1 MGLFDRFRAK
11 SSDAQER
18 QNDAF
23 YLDVDEAQTVGD
35 MAYLKSSNTIRR
47 TFPKSVN
54 NPDGGELVKD
64 VGAMDSKVT
73 KATGALPEVETMAG
87 QQATPVAVTAPN
99 SRTATVTK
107 TFAQQVSPQEM
118 ARRLRGAAV
127 KGVNEVRRVEKP
139 KTRKQ
144 AADSTPAAAAAK
156 PTLARSKPGSID
168 PFRAMARDVTS

>member
-18 QNDAF
+18 QNEAF
-23 YLDVDEAQTVGD
+23 YLDADDAQTVGD
-35 MAYLKSSNTIRR
+35 MAYLKSSNTIRH
-47 TFPKSVN
+47 TFPKSFN

-64 VGAMDSKVT
+64 VGAVDSKVT
-73 KATGALPEVETMAG
+73 KATGALPEVEMIAAK
-87 QQATPVAVTAPN
+87 QETPVVVTAPN
-99 SRTATVTK
+99 SRTAAVTK

-127 KGVNEVRRVEKP
+127 KGVNEIRRVDQP
-139 KTRKQ
+139 KAKKQ
-144 AADSTPAAAAAK
+144 AADSTPAATAAK

-168 PFRAMARDVTS
+168 PFRLMARDVTS